1 MTDDTTAA
9 DAPRGDA
16 PGAATTTGADAPA
29 ARKLPRW
36 RRIVVGLLV
45 VVVCVLAPIAVVG
58 VWVRNT
64 LLHTDQYVDTMAPL
78 SDNPDIQQAVAN
90 RVGTAVANSD
100 AIEAQVEDLLPTRAQ
115 RLAPVIMG
123 GLEEVARA
131 AALKIV
137 ESDAFDTLWREMN
150 RRAHTRVVGLLR
162 GKGPGNVETKNG
174 EITVTIEPI
183 LEKVKSRVSFL
194 SSVDTSS
201 LDAPIV
207 LFKSEDLRKIQG
219 ATDLL
224 DRVANF
230 LPFILLALLAVAIA
244 LSGNR
249 RRTVLRAALGIA
261 FAMALLLVIL
271 NVARN
276 IYLDSLP
283 KSVNQDAAR
292 AVYEQVLSFLRLSL
306 RTSLVVALLVAIG
319 AWIAGPGRVATR
331 IRQSV
336 RGTKEVAPGE
346 TASGLST
353 FVYERRNALRI
364 AVVAIGALI
373 LILLQAPSPVGAL
386 FIAVLVVVGL
396 VVIELL
402 GRDARAVAAR
412 DTAPVSPS

>member
-331 IRQSV
+331 IRRSV